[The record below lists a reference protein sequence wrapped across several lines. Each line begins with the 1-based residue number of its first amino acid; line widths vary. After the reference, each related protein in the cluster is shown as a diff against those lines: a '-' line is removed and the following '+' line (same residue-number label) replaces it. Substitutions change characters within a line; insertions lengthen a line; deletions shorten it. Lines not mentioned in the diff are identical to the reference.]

1 VSKFDI
7 REPVNAYIFGF
18 MQADGHHYAGR
29 GRKGRISVE
38 IKAEDADLLRAM
50 QAAIPWRTT
59 LSYRT
64 RATNFS
70 KSASSAVLN
79 LCALEGRTELLEL
92 GLPIGRKSAT
102 IAPPV
107 EPFSHSDYLRGV
119 FDADGSVGFT
129 AKEMPFLSLVT
140 ASPALADFACAEILD
155 VTGATRTARPNKR
168 DGVMNIMVGNDAA
181 ALLAAWLYQD
191 ACLAL
196 ARKHRVGLTV
206 AAWRRPASMRA
217 AFTSRRWTTDEDATV
232 LRMPIRQAARML
244 GRTEKSVNIRRW
256 RLRHEAT

>member
-1 VSKFDI
+1 MSKFDLI
-7 REPVNAYIFGF
+7 DPANAYVFGL

-107 EPFSHSDYLRGV
+107 EPFSHSDYLRGL

-129 AKEMPFLSLVT
+129 AQGIPFLSLVT
-140 ASPALADFACAEILD
+140 ASPALADFVCAEILGI
-155 VTGATRTARPNKR
+155 TGAVRTARPNKR
-168 DGVMNIMVGNDAA
+168 DGVMNIMVSYEAA
-181 ALLAAWLYQD
+181 ALLAAWLYRD
-191 ACLAL
+191 ARLAL
-196 ARKHRVGLTV
+196 ARKRRAGLVV

-217 AFTSRRWTTDEDATV
+217 ARVCRRWTADEDAAV
-232 LRMPIRQAARML
+232 LRMPIREAARVL

-256 RLRHEAT
+256 RLRNETT